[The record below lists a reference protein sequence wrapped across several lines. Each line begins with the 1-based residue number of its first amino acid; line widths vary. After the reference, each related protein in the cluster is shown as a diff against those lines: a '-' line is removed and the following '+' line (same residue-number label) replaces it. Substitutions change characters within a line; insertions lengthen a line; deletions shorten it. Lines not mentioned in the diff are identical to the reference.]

1 MVIVNGFWCMFCE
14 TEVTEVSFVETPGVA
29 MGVKTVTVPV
39 FETDENGVVDCF
51 AVLVAYSF
59 VRPEVT
65 EVIFLGRISKN
76 INTEAMA

>member
-1 MVIVNGFWCMFCE
+1 
-14 TEVTEVSFVETPGVA
+14 
-29 MGVKTVTVPV
+29 MGVRTVTVPV

-65 EVIFLGRISKN
+65 EVIFLGRISEN
-76 INTEAMA
+76 INTRAMA

>member
-39 FETDENGVVDCF
+39 FETDENGVADCF
-51 AVLVAYSF
+51 AVLVAYS
-59 VRPEVT
+59 VCTAGSHRGDIPW
-65 EVIFLGRISKN
+65 KN
-76 INTEAMA
+76 IKKH